1 MEDRV
6 FDSDKPHKSIQELYE
21 QKKIRL
27 AKFADE
33 AFVKATTEANDQT
46 PALVGVKTEA
56 ERIKDS
62 IGSSVSSFW
71 GKITG
76 PKTTA
81 P

>member
-1 MEDRV
+1 
-6 FDSDKPHKSIQELYE
+6 
-21 QKKIRL
+21 
-27 AKFADE
+27 
-33 AFVKATTEANDQT
+33 
-46 PALVGVKTEA
+46 VGVKTEA

-81 P
+81 PLSTTAKKSYSFWNTNKDDGVLDQLQTQAVEPRALTLDRKIEKAAQS